1 MGVYDRDYYRNDPP
15 RGHIL
20 GGVAPI
26 CKWLIA
32 INVAVYVLQFL
43 TFTSPD
49 GGATTWLQL
58 SAVRVVD
65 HWEAWRLLTSAFCHD
80 PSDPWHL
87 IFNMLGLWIFG
98 RQVEAIY
105 GEREFLRFYLTAALI
120 SSIGFLGF
128 ELVVNQFAVDHVPHE
143 LGASGAVMAVMMLCA
158 MYYPR
163 MTMLVMFVI
172 PIELRWLVALFVV
185 YDIYPLLRELGGAG
199 AFDQVAHA
207 AHLGGLLYGFL
218 YKWFDLRY
226 TRLLAGWS
234 WPRMKR
240 AVRTAT
246 ARKPENVRLYS
257 PPQEAAPTPDL
268 KLRVDEILA
277 KISAQ
282 GESSLTESER
292 AILKEASRRYKKR

>member
-1 MGVYDRDYYRNDPP
+1 
-15 RGHIL
+15 
-20 GGVAPI
+20 
-26 CKWLIA
+26 
-32 INVAVYVLQFL
+32 
-43 TFTSPD
+43 
-49 GGATTWLQL
+49 
-58 SAVRVVD
+58 
-65 HWEAWRLLTSAFCHD
+65 
-80 PSDPWHL
+80 
-87 IFNMLGLWIFG
+87 
-98 RQVEAIY
+98 
-105 GEREFLRFYLTAALI
+105 
-120 SSIGFLGF
+120 
-128 ELVVNQFAVDHVPHE
+128 
-143 LGASGAVMAVMMLCA
+143 
-158 MYYPR
+158 
-163 MTMLVMFVI
+163 MLVMFVI

-185 YDIYPLLRELGGAG
+185 YDLYPLLRELGGAG